1 MNCFGIAAIG
11 NPYAIPATSQRPVVR
26 TQMVVVILRLVLKAV
41 MSGVILLTLITVG
54 TNVLGIVDLYYYAV
68 ALRTC
73 SVFADQWDGC

>member
-1 MNCFGIAAIG
+1 
-11 NPYAIPATSQRPVVR
+11 
-26 TQMVVVILRLVLKAV
+26 MVVVILRLVLKAV